1 VNRDKLLGGVGA
13 LLVAALVAAFTHYL
27 DDAAWSRQHAV
38 ERQEYRQ
45 LQAEKVFDSVTTVI
59 SRFIAA
65 AEAINIYKQDAIPKD
80 KGLLNEAL
88 LQRQL
93 DFETAFPLE
102 RLMVKLYFSDS
113 TYTAFDRTFALVG
126 SSYTETQQNLRPG
139 AAQNMASL
147 KALTR
152 QLELVA
158 SMMAAELTN
167 GMEK

>member
-13 LLVAALVAAFTHYL
+13 LLVAALVAGFTHYL
-27 DDAAWSRQHAV
+27 DGAAWLRQHNV

-59 SRFIAA
+59 SR
-65 AEAINIYKQDAIPKD
+65 INIYRQDAIPKD

-102 RLMVKLYFSDS
+102 RVMVKLYFSDS
-113 TYTAFDRTFALVG
+113 TYAAFDRTFALVG

-152 QLELVA
+152 QLELVS

-167 GMEK
+167 GMAK